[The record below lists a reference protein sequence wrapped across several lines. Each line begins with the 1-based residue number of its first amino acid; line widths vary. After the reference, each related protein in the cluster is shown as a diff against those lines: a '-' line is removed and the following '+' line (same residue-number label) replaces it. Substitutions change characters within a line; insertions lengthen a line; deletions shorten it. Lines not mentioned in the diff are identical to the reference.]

1 MNILHMKYAVEVA
14 KAGSLSR
21 ASESLLIAQPNIS
34 RSIKELEGDLGI
46 SIFERT
52 AKGMVLT
59 HDGEIFINYAKGI
72 LAQIDEVEKLYKE
85 NFPGKQRF
93 SISVPRASYISEA
106 FTEFSR
112 SLTGDPAEIF
122 YNETNSQRAIDNILN
137 NDYKL
142 GIIRYAANH
151 DTSFK
156 AMLEEKGLNYEL
168 VTQFN
173 YVLAVSRANPLAK
186 KGTVSIA
193 DLTGLIEIAH
203 ADPYVPSLPLAK
215 VLKDEQTSDT
225 ARKIFVFERASQFN
239 LLSENPETFMWVSP
253 LPTKLLE
260 RYDLVQLHCSD
271 NKKIYKDMLIYRNGY
286 SLSALDKLFIT
297 ILTKTRRQYL

>member
-1 MNILHMKYAVEVA
+1 
-14 KAGSLSR
+14 
-21 ASESLLIAQPNIS
+21 
-34 RSIKELEGDLGI
+34 
-46 SIFERT
+46 
-52 AKGMVLT
+52 LT

-156 AMLEEKGLNYEL
+156 AMLDEKGLNYEL

-253 LPTKLLE
+253 LPKKLLE